1 MAGGEIG
8 YRCLG
13 ANRVEIT
20 IGLFSDC
27 GATGQQV
34 YTSVDVNF
42 SSNSCGWLGVQ
53 TLPLINGGGV
63 EVSTGPYPVCGVSSC
78 QGGTAYGIRKYVYQ
92 GVLQLQ
98 GACTD
103 WLVSC
108 ELLNRNTVVTS
119 LVSPQDY
126 SLHLEAGFDNQNFPN
141 DSSTV
146 FANPAVLLSCVND
159 GLFYDPLYTDAAADS
174 VRALLIPSQ
183 GIPGPGQPLTN
194 VPYAIGY
201 SPSLPFQT
209 TAGFQFDPVSGIFSG
224 QPAIQ
229 EGATVACRFERY
241 RNGSLA
247 GYVVREVQVLIALT
261 CNRPPALSTATI
273 DTMNCGDTSLVLH
286 FAMPLRC
293 NSVATDGS
301 DFRLLGPDGQPL
313 PIIGAT
319 AINCSNGLFTDLDL
333 QLFQPLITN
342 GNLRLW
348 CKTGSDA
355 NTLLNSCGDAQGEG
369 DTLFITLSDC
379 FTGVPRLLNVSV
391 TDPEDSWQAVWEKPA
406 GLDHQQ
412 FSAYTVYRNDG
423 PGTDYQP
430 IATITQPDDTV
441 YLDPDPRVAD
451 HPIRYAVDL
460 RTNTGFQSA
469 RTDSLQTIFLNCTE
483 LADSLHIDLEWTAY
497 HGWPATY
504 EVVQF
509 DSSGVPFVVAGSSTT
524 DTVYRYEKPDRN
536 GTYQLR
542 IRTANSGQPVLV
554 SWSNSC
560 RFEVRNTAVVVSTV
574 MTPNNDGRNDNFFVR
589 NLEQYPGSRLRIFD
603 RWGKTVYES
612 GDYRNDWDGG
622 KLQGDTYFYILQVA
636 DNRSTE
642 KRGTLTLLR

>member
-1 MAGGEIG
+1 M
-8 YRCLG
+8 
-13 ANRVEIT
+13 
-20 IGLFSDC
+20 
-27 GATGQQV
+27 
-34 YTSVDVNF
+34 
-42 SSNSCGWLGVQ
+42 
-53 TLPLINGGGV
+53 
-63 EVSTGPYPVCGVSSC
+63 
-78 QGGTAYGIRKYVYQ
+78 
-92 GVLQLQ
+92 
-98 GACTD
+98 
-103 WLVSC
+103 
-108 ELLNRNTVVTS
+108 
-119 LVSPQDY
+119 
-126 SLHLEAGFDNQNFPN
+126 
-141 DSSTV
+141 
-146 FANPAVLLSCVND
+146 
-159 GLFYDPLYTDAAADS
+159 
-174 VRALLIPSQ
+174 
-183 GIPGPGQPLTN
+183 
-194 VPYAIGY
+194 
-201 SPSLPFQT
+201 
-209 TAGFQFDPVSGIFSG
+209 
-224 QPAIQ
+224 
-229 EGATVACRFERY
+229 
-241 RNGSLA
+241 
-247 GYVVREVQVLIALT
+247 
-261 CNRPPALSTATI
+261 
-273 DTMNCGDTSLVLH
+273 
-286 FAMPLRC
+286 
-293 NSVATDGS
+293 
-301 DFRLLGPDGQPL
+301 
-313 PIIGAT
+313 
-319 AINCSNGLFTDLDL
+319 NCSNGLFTDLDL

-391 TDPEDSWQAVWEKPA
+391 TDPEDGWQAVWEKPA

-504 EVVQF
+504 EVVQI
-509 DSSGVPFVVAGSSTT
+509 DSSGVPFVIAGSSTT